1 MEKQKGSVI
10 IFALLMTMVMLAIG
24 LVLNQIFIPK
34 VRIISES
41 IDSVSAI
48 FSADSAI
55 EWCLYTNREKTPAST
70 QPNMTNGATYK
81 IYYNPESDTESLCPP
96 TETPL
101 NHRAVGTYKG
111 VSRSFEVSVP
121 TPIPTP

>member
-1 MEKQKGSVI
+1 MQKGSII
-10 IFALLMTMVMLAIG
+10 IFALLMTAVMLTIG
-24 LVLNQIFIPK
+24 LVLNQVFIPK
-34 VRIISES
+34 IRIISES

-55 EWCLYTNREKTPAST
+55 EWCLYTNREKSPSLSRPTMS
-70 QPNMTNGATYK
+70 NGATYE
-81 IYYNPESDTESLCPP
+81 IYFNSTTATCAS

-111 VSRSFEVSVP
+111 VSRSFEISVA
-121 TPIPTP
+121 TPAP